1 MLKYKS
7 ENTLLIKRI
16 ETSDIR
22 YMVIDISKIYIKGK
36 PDRLMIQQT
45 SVFFIHIRYAWYDC
59 LIVVQQQEHTNLMD
73 SLHHKKTQR

>member
-22 YMVIDISKIYIKGK
+22 WTYLFFMVIDISMIYIKGK

-45 SVFFIHIRYAWYDC
+45 SVFFIHIRYAWYD
-59 LIVVQQQEHTNLMD
+59 
-73 SLHHKKTQR
+73 